1 MNQEMKERLSLF
13 DTERLLNV
21 IINRQD
27 YTPEAIGYVK
37 DELRNRGYDD
47 KYFEDIRESEG
58 FKKNLNRKK

>member
-27 YTPEAIGYVK
+27 YTPEAIGYVGGK
-37 DELRNRGYDD
+37 RNDVVPDYIMV
-47 KYFEDIRESEG
+47 EDVVEKTE
-58 FKKNLNRKK
+58 

>member
-1 MNQEMKERLSLF
+1 MKERLLLF
-13 DTERLLNV
+13 DTEKLLKV
-21 IINRQD
+21 ITDKQN

-58 FKKNLNRKK
+58 FKKNMKRK